1 MKKIV
6 LFLLAISLCL
16 NAIFS
21 YTSCIE
27 KEKTYKL
34 KKKEFNNGD
43 LYQLIDSDSDSII
56 LDIGFFKDGDLNFV
70 SNVPYGFEQ
79 VIYYHKK
86 TGVIQSKL
94 KIDSLDRIS
103 GRAYY
108 FHDINGNLSSD
119 YNFIDGV
126 KIGSAV
132 SYHDST
138 ERVKAIML
146 YNEKG
151 ELFYKKSFDKYGNH
165 IKTEGSK
172 D

>member
-1 MKKIV
+1 MKNFIV
-6 LFLLAISLCL
+6 CKFLVLVAC
-16 NAIFS
+16 IFF
-21 YTSCIE
+21 YGCITDKPE
-27 KEKTYKL
+27 IKFKKE
-34 KKKEFNNGD
+34 EFNNSIIYHIVKD
-43 LYQLIDSDSDSII
+43 DSTI
-56 LDIGFFKDGDLNFV
+56 LDICFLPSGELSYV
-70 SNVPYGFEQ
+70 SNFPKGYEQ
-79 VIYYHKK
+79 LVSYYNNS
-86 TGVIQSKL
+86 GAIQSKL
-94 KIDSLDRIS
+94 KMDTLGRIF

-108 FHDINGNLSSD
+108 FHDKSGNLSSD
-119 YNFIDGV
+119 YNYIDDIKV
-126 KIGSAV
+126 GSAV